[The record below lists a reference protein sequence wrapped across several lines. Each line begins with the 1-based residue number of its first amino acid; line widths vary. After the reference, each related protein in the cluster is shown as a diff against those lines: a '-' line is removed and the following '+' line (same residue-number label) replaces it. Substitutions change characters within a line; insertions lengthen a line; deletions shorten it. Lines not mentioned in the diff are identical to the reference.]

1 MYNELE
7 DVPSNL
13 TMVDLDDSFENVDVT
28 EGLTKSVRFATPQ
41 GSIISFL
48 CNYIFVILVS
58 EAALGYISL
67 ILADGNC
74 VINAANID
82 ALLQSVGLIGNE
94 RSLIMSFMTCL
105 ILSIYS
111 WVKQF

>member
-1 MYNELE
+1 M
-7 DVPSNL
+7 
-13 TMVDLDDSFENVDVT
+13 
-28 EGLTKSVRFATPQ
+28 
-41 GSIISFL
+41 
-48 CNYIFVILVS
+48 S

-105 ILSIYS
+105 ILSIYLIRLILGS
-111 WVKQF
+111 NSFKLKTKSSMLLLKARNHWM

>member
-1 MYNELE
+1 M
-7 DVPSNL
+7 
-13 TMVDLDDSFENVDVT
+13 
-28 EGLTKSVRFATPQ
+28 
-41 GSIISFL
+41 
-48 CNYIFVILVS
+48 S

-74 VINAANID
+74 EINAANID

-94 RSLIMSFMTCL
+94 WSLIYVYDLVDLVPFS
-105 ILSIYS
+105 S

>member
-1 MYNELE
+1 MFVLQRLKVLSFRFHVIIFLE
-7 DVPSNL
+7 
-13 TMVDLDDSFENVDVT
+13 
-28 EGLTKSVRFATPQ
+28 
-41 GSIISFL
+41 
-48 CNYIFVILVS
+48 ILVS

-82 ALLQSVGLIGNE
+82 ALLQSVGLIGND

-105 ILSIYS
+105 ISSIYLTRCVLGS
-111 WVKQF
+111 NSF

>member
-1 MYNELE
+1 M
-7 DVPSNL
+7 
-13 TMVDLDDSFENVDVT
+13 
-28 EGLTKSVRFATPQ
+28 
-41 GSIISFL
+41 
-48 CNYIFVILVS
+48 S

-74 VINAANID
+74 AINAANID

-94 RSLIMSFMTCL
+94 WSLIYVYDLVDLVPFS
-105 ILSIYS
+105 S

>member
-1 MYNELE
+1 
-7 DVPSNL
+7 
-13 TMVDLDDSFENVDVT
+13 
-28 EGLTKSVRFATPQ
+28 
-41 GSIISFL
+41 
-48 CNYIFVILVS
+48 VS

-94 RSLIMSFMTCL
+94 RS
-105 ILSIYS
+105 SINVYDLLDLVDLFDPLNS
-111 WVKQF
+111 WGKQF